1 MKNSIYD
8 FVVTDLKGDPH
19 DLSQYQGK
27 AILIVNTASKCGFT
41 VQYDGLQA
49 LWEEFKD
56 QGLVI
61 LGFPCN
67 QFKQQES
74 GSADEIQEFCRLN
87 FGVTF
92 PLMAKIDVNGDNQAE
107 IYAWLKQKAPGILT
121 PDIKWN
127 FTKFLISPDGVTIK
141 RFSPTSTPATIRPW
155 VQKVLGIGS

>member
-8 FVVTDLKGDPH
+8 FVVTDIKGEPH

-27 AILIVNTASKCGFT
+27 AILIVNTASKCGF
-41 VQYDGLQA
+41 VGQYDGLQE

-74 GSADEIQEFCRLN
+74 GTADEIQEFCRLN
-87 FGVTF
+87 YGVSF

-107 IYAWLKQKAPGILT
+107 IYTWLKQQAPGLLT
-121 PDIKWN
+121 SDIKWN
-127 FTKFLISPDGVTIK
+127 FTKFLVHPDGVTVK
-141 RFSPTSTPATIRPW
+141 RFSPTSTPAYIRPW
-155 VQKVLGIGS
+155 VQKVLSL